1 MPLSFSHYRTRTLGI
16 WAGATALVVVYFTDW
31 QVVMG
36 KMPYV
41 KGRFE
46 KKD

>member
-1 MPLSFSHYRTRTLGI
+1 MHRSRTLGI
-16 WAGATALVVVYFTDW
+16 WAGATALVVVYLTDW
-31 QVVMG
+31 QVVLG
-36 KMPYV
+36 KVPYV